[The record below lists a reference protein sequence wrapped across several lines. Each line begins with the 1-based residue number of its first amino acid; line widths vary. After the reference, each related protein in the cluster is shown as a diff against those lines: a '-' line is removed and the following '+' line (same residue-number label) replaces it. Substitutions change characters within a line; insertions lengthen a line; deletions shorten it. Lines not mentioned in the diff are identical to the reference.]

1 MALQTK
7 AIKQKIKSVG
17 NIKKITRTMEMVSV
31 SKMKRATSSAISLS
45 PFAREADDLLNHLP
59 NLKGVEH
66 KYFDTPKEAK
76 KELLIIISSNK
87 GLCGSYNTNI
97 YRSLSKYIKQKD
109 GVTFEAIAIGKQS
122 EKIAKRLNIKII
134 SSFIHFTEKSIYEDT
149 EVIPQ
154 IFLKEFESGDYLSV
168 SIFYTKFLKAMTFET
183 AIKKILPLEDK
194 REGEIQKNSSLYAVE
209 PSVNEVFDFIIKRFL
224 HTTLHSSLSE
234 SLASEHSAR
243 MLAMK
248 TATDNASDMLKDLK
262 IYYNRA
268 RQDAVTQEISEIAA
282 GASAITG

>member
-1 MALQTK
+1 M
-7 AIKQKIKSVG
+7 
-17 NIKKITRTMEMVSV
+17 KK
-31 SKMKRATSSAISLS
+31 ATSSAISLS
-45 PFAREADDLLNHLP
+45 PYAREADDLLNHLP
-59 NLKGVEH
+59 NLKGIEH
-66 KYFDTPKEAK
+66 RYFDTPKNAT

-97 YRSLSKYIKQKD
+97 YRSLSRYIKQNS

-134 SSFIHFTEKSIYEDT
+134 SSFIHFTEKSIYEET

-154 IFLKEFESGDYLSV
+154 IFMEKFESMEYKSV
-168 SIFYTKFLKAMTFET
+168 NIFYTKFLKAMTFET
-183 AIKKILPLEDK
+183 AVKKILPLESIG
-194 REGEIQKNSSLYAVE
+194 GESVGKNNSLYAVE
-209 PSVNEVFDFIIKRFL
+209 PSVNFIIKRFL
-224 HTTLHSSLSE
+224 HTITHSALSE

>member
-31 SKMKRATSSAISLS
+31 SKMKKATSSAISLS
-45 PFAREADDLLNHLP
+45 PYAREADDLLNHLP
-59 NLKGVEH
+59 NLKGIEH
-66 KYFDTPKEAK
+66 RYFDTPKNAT

-97 YRSLSKYIKQKD
+97 YRSLSRYIKQNS

-134 SSFIHFTEKSIYEDT
+134 SSFIHFTEKSIYEET

-154 IFLKEFESGDYLSV
+154 IFMEKFESMEYKSV
-168 SIFYTKFLKAMTFET
+168 NIFYTKFLKAMTFET
-183 AIKKILPLEDK
+183 AVKKILPLESIG
-194 REGEIQKNSSLYAVE
+194 GESVGKNNSLYAVE
-209 PSVNEVFDFIIKRFL
+209 PSVNEVFDYKKI
-224 HTTLHSSLSE
+224 SSHYHALSPIRV
-234 SLASEHSAR
+234 S
-243 MLAMK
+243 
-248 TATDNASDMLKDLK
+248 
-262 IYYNRA
+262 
-268 RQDAVTQEISEIAA
+268 RQ
-282 GASAITG
+282 